1 MSLFRPNVS
10 DAQRKRIPPGQYLT
24 QKWPV
29 LHYGSVPTIDIGR
42 WDFRVWGEV
51 EEGMDIVDALP
62 KGEPPANPGKIVKA
76 TVS

>member
-51 EEGMDIVDALP
+51 EEGMDHVDALP